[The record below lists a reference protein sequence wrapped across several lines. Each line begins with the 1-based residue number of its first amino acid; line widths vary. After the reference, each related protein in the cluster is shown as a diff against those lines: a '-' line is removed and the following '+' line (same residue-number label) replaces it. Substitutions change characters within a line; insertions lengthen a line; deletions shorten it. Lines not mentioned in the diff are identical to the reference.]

1 MCNFLFHIL
10 SPDSQEGV
18 KYSPGS
24 LKALKT
30 GATTGFALSL
40 LTLCDKNA
48 INTPTALAGNRY
60 VGYCQTEVQ
69 TLKEDV
75 SPGEKP
81 WGPREILVLVSGNT
95 VAYKHWQLCRID
107 FMLFRSNPKEC
118 FCIMGACKNQ
128 RWECHDSKDCKEM
141 KKCKGKRCVCE
152 GILFW
157 PESFH
162 IFLFLLFSGPTCEI
176 RKEGRKSGS

>member
-1 MCNFLFHIL
+1 MLYTPWEPREPHNHVFCT
-10 SPDSQEGV
+10 QAV

-48 INTPTALAGNRY
+48 MNTPTALAGNRY

-81 WGPREILVLVSGNT
+81 
-95 VAYKHWQLCRID
+95 
-107 FMLFRSNPKEC
+107 
-118 FCIMGACKNQ
+118 
-128 RWECHDSKDCKEM
+128 
-141 KKCKGKRCVCE
+141 
-152 GILFW
+152 
-157 PESFH
+157 
-162 IFLFLLFSGPTCEI
+162 
-176 RKEGRKSGS
+176 